1 MPTFKSAFVLRR
13 TIMFFDSH
21 AHLNDERFDED
32 REELIASLNQNG
44 ISNVVNIGAD
54 LKTSRESIE
63 LAEKYDFIYASVGV
77 HPHDV
82 EEMTDADLD
91 TLTNMS
97 KHEKVVAIG
106 EIGLDYYYDNSP
118 RELQRKWFRAQMEL
132 ANKLNLPVIIHSRDA
147 MGDTLE
153 ILKECPVK
161 AGVLHCYSGSIE
173 SAKEILKLGY
183 YISFAGPVTFKN
195 AKGLTE
201 AAKYVPLDKIL
212 IETDC
217 PYLAPEPYRGKRNS
231 SLYVSEVAK
240 KIAELKGITVEE
252 VAKVTMENAK
262 RVFEIK

>member
-1 MPTFKSAFVLRR
+1 
-13 TIMFFDSH
+13 MFFDSH

-32 REELIASLNQNG
+32 RDALISSFNQNG
-44 ISNVVNIGAD
+44 ICNVVNIGAD

-63 LAEKYDFIYASVGV
+63 LAEKYDFIYAAVGV

-82 EEMTDADLD
+82 EDMTDADLD
-91 TLTNMS
+91 TLSDMS

-153 ILKECPVK
+153 ILKDCPVK
-161 AGVLHCYSGSIE
+161 AGVLHCYSGSVE

-195 AKGLTE
+195 SRGLSE
-201 AAKYVPLDKIL
+201 VAKYVPIDKLL
-212 IETDC
+212 IETDS
-217 PYLAPEPYRGKRNS
+217 PYLTPEPYRGKRNS
-231 SLYVSEVAK
+231 SLYVPEVAK
-240 KIAELKGITVEE
+240 KIAELKGLTVEE
-252 VAKVTMENAK
+252 VAKATMENTK
-262 RVFEIK
+262 KLFEIK

>member
-1 MPTFKSAFVLRR
+1 
-13 TIMFFDSH
+13 MFFDSH

-32 REELIASLNQNG
+32 REELISSFNQNG
-44 ISNVVNIGAD
+44 ICNVVNIGAD

-82 EEMTDADLD
+82 EDMTDADID
-91 TLTNMS
+91 TLAEMS

-132 ANKLNLPVIIHSRDA
+132 ANKLDLPVIIHSRDA

-153 ILKECPVK
+153 ILKDCPVK
-161 AGVLHCYSGSIE
+161 AGVVHCYSGSVE

-201 AAKYVPLDKIL
+201 VAKIVPLDKIL
-212 IETDC
+212 IETDS

-231 SLYVSEVAK
+231 SLYVPEVAK

-252 VAKVTMENAK
+252 VAKATMENTK
-262 RVFEIK
+262 RLFEIK

>member
-1 MPTFKSAFVLRR
+1 
-13 TIMFFDSH
+13 MFFDSH
-21 AHLNDERFDED
+21 AHLNDDRFDDD
-32 REELIASLNQNG
+32 RDELIASFNQNG
-44 ISNVVNIGAD
+44 ICNVINIGAD
-54 LKTSRESIE
+54 IKSSKESIE
-63 LAEKYDFIYASVGV
+63 LAEKYDFIYAAVGI

-82 EEMTDADLD
+82 EDMTDADLD
-91 TLTNMS
+91 TLSDMS
-97 KHEKVVAIG
+97 KHKKVVAIG

-153 ILKECPVK
+153 ILRDCPVK
-161 AGVLHCYSGSIE
+161 AGVLHCYSGSVE

-201 AAKYVPLDKIL
+201 VAEFVPMDKLL

-217 PYLAPEPYRGKRNS
+217 PYLTPEPYRGKRNS
-231 SLYVSEVAK
+231 SLYVPEVAK
-240 KIAELKGITVEE
+240 KIAELKGLPVEE
-252 VAKVTMENAK
+252 VAKATKENTK
-262 RVFEIK
+262 RLFEIK

>member
-1 MPTFKSAFVLRR
+1 
-13 TIMFFDSH
+13 MFFDSH
-21 AHLNDERFDED
+21 AHLNDERFNED
-32 REELIASLNQNG
+32 RDELIASFKQHG
-44 ISNVVNIGAD
+44 ICNVVNIGAD
-54 LKTSRESIE
+54 LQTSKESIE
-63 LAEKYDFIYASVGV
+63 LSEKYDFIYAAVGV

-91 TLTNMS
+91 TLSGMS

-118 RELQRKWFRAQMEL
+118 RELQRKWFRTQLEL
-132 ANKLNLPVIIHSRDA
+132 ANNLNLPVIIHSRDA

-153 ILKECPVK
+153 ILKDCPVK
-161 AGVLHCYSGSIE
+161 AGVLHCYSGSVE

-201 AAKYVPLDKIL
+201 VARFVPMDKIL

-231 SLYVSEVAK
+231 SLYVPEVAK

-252 VAKVTMENAK
+252 IAKATKENTK
-262 RVFEIK
+262 RLFGIK